1 MNYLLIFFTSLIFT
15 IFFTPYFIAYLKKSN
30 VVDLPGKR
38 RIHNE
43 VIPRMGG
50 LLIFM
55 MASVMIISFYK
66 DLNSI
71 RLIIISANII
81 LLVGIFDDMLGLE
94 YSIKFLLQTLASVL
108 LLIYLA
114 PRYDSIRLFEVY
126 IPFPF
131 DYVVL
136 VMFILG
142 SINSIN
148 LLDGMDGLVSG
159 FSLLVFSIIL
169 SLAILS
175 YDTFLLIL
183 SCSLMGSIFGFLK
196 FNAFPA
202 KIFLGDTG
210 SLSLGFFLVVA
221 SLLTSINYNNG
232 VLDLSFPAMLMAV
245 PVADTVRV
253 MITRIIRGKNPF
265 LPDNTHLHHIIS
277 AKNISHKFTVFV
289 IESLTVLF
297 ILLALYYIKYDRVV
311 PLALFAFLILL
322 LLFIE
327 PILNRIRPVLRMTRK
342 IEPIRSI
349 PNKYFQ
355 YAEKL
360 LIIFSSLMIS
370 VIVFSSFPRSSTL
383 NKQVLILFFV
393 IGIILLFLAYG
404 HQKRSRDLSDIYTF
418 INLSAFFTIT
428 NLNTHAVMNYLMPSI
443 SGNRIIEMSY
453 YFLAVII
460 ILFILGGEKLFSV
473 KRMILNG
480 VDLTVVVFIL
490 LTIVVNSFIRF
501 DFDNYFST
509 SFLQAFI
516 FYLWYKVIVTV
527 KSNMANY
534 LFYASFALP
543 FAAILFLMFN

>member
-1 MNYLLIFFTSLIFT
+1 MNFLLIFFTSLIFT

-55 MASVMIISFYK
+55 VASVMIISFYK

-71 RLIIISANII
+71 RLIIIAANII

-94 YSIKFLLQTLASVL
+94 YSVKFLLQTLAAVL

-114 PRYDSIRLFEVY
+114 PRYDSMRLFEVY

-131 DYVVL
+131 DYAVL

-245 PVADTVRV
+245 PAADTVRV
-253 MITRIIRGKNPF
+253 MFTRIIRRKNPF

-277 AKNISHKFTVFV
+277 SKNISHKFTVFV
-289 IESLTVLF
+289 IESITVLF
-297 ILLALYYIKYDRVV
+297 IMLALYYIKYDRVV
-311 PLALFAFLILL
+311 PLALFFFLILL

-327 PILNRIRPVLRMTRK
+327 PILNRIRPTLRISRE

-349 PNKYFQ
+349 PNKYFH
-355 YAEKL
+355 YAEKV

-383 NKQVLILFFV
+383 NKQVLVVFFV
-393 IGIILLFLAYG
+393 IGIILLILAYG
-404 HQKRSRDLSDIYTF
+404 HQKRSRDISDIYTF

-428 NLNTHAVMNYLMPSI
+428 NLNTPAVMNYLMPSV

-453 YFLAVII
+453 YSLAVII
-460 ILFILGGEKLFSV
+460 VLFILGGEKLFSV

-480 VDLTVVVFIL
+480 IDLTVVVFIL

-501 DFDNYFST
+501 DFDNYFSA

-516 FYLWYKVIVTV
+516 FYLWYKVIITI
-527 KSNMANY
+527 KSSMAGY

-543 FAAILFLMFN
+543 FTAILFLMFN